1 MCRDNRMAEK
11 PSKHMTK
18 HMTRYVIEYVLR
30 CDIMRQA
37 VPRQGRNYGNMSVP
51 PGNVPPGNVPPGNV
65 PPGNVPPGNVPPGNV
80 PPGNVPPGN
89 VPPGNVPPAPP
100 RSAGRGWKIFG
111 IGCLVLFL
119 AAAIGGV
126 VLVRNVKD
134 AIIHP
139 NKGSVIGVGVLA
151 GQAGADGAR
160 LQQAIVAYRAAK
172 GHYPR
177 TLTDLVTDGTVDGKL
192 LHNDLD
198 DSPNPGH
205 ISWRYTPPAEGA
217 PGTTPIL
224 AQTYQLAVAGRT
236 APQQIVI
243 TLDGKLVSG
252 NKSAPLPSPESR

>member
-1 MCRDNRMAEK
+1 MSLP
-11 PSKHMTK
+11 PSDPLSGNSSP
-18 HMTRYVIEYVLR
+18 YV
-30 CDIMRQA
+30 
-37 VPRQGRNYGNMSVP
+37 
-51 PGNVPPGNVPPGNV
+51 
-65 PPGNVPPGNVPPGNV
+65 
-80 PPGNVPPGN
+80 
-89 VPPGNVPPAPP
+89 PAPP
-100 RSAGRGWKIFG
+100 RSNGGGGWKIFG

-119 AAAIGGV
+119 AVAIGGI

-134 AIIHP
+134 AVTHP
-139 NKGSVIGVGVLA
+139 NKGSLIGIGVLA

-224 AQTYQLAVAGRT
+224 TQTYQIAVAGRT
-236 APQQIVI
+236 SPQQIVI
-243 TLDGKLVSG
+243 TLDGKVVSG
-252 NKSAPLPSPESR
+252 NNAGSPSLPGN